1 MIIVLEEPDEHSDD
15 KGLFL
20 SDDGFDV
27 YGWVTVT
34 VGDYSQDIHI
44 DELHGAV
51 VALYSK
57 YRNKLDVE
65 SSL

>member
-1 MIIVLEEPDEHSDD
+1 MKIILQETDEHSDD
-15 KGLFL
+15 NGLYL
-20 SDDGFDV
+20 SDNGFDV

-57 YRNKLDVE
+57 YRNKLDAE
-65 SSL
+65 SEL